1 MPALLNHSPP
11 VKNKHLVRE
20 LDRKRSRELLLVAG
34 LVFTLML
41 PLLAYVWNHMEWING
56 GYELERL
63 RQERVA
69 MANLAARLRIEKASL
84 QSLGRVEKAALG
96 ELGMVP
102 ATGGII
108 LMEERD
114 AAVARGTESPGSRVA
129 ARRVVQ
135 EEVSR

>member
-1 MPALLNHSPP
+1 M
-11 VKNKHLVRE
+11 
-20 LDRKRSRELLLVAG
+20 DRGRIRELLLVAS

-84 QSLGRVEKAALG
+84 QSLARVEKEALQK
-96 ELGMVP
+96 LGMIP

-114 AAVARGTESPGSRVA
+114 ISVARSAESSWPEIA
-129 ARRVVQ
+129 ARRVGQ